1 MNGNAR
7 DDTAR
12 TKKLLRL
19 GTDQPRCARCKTTE
33 EAVLCRIAG
42 PGKASG
48 TVLCHNCR
56 DRRGKLSPKAS
67 TEKARRFADAGYFK
81 PACVICDEPMLQI
94 LERDHVAHKANSD
107 LIAPLCG
114 NHHAIKSHMAET
126 GPMAALRLGDPERRA
141 LVLQAAFEF
150 GLAAILAMFAVW
162 EGADEQTARAVF
174 FGLAS
179 AGLFAWATWNLAAD
193 EHFAGAYGLD
203 YDRGGPAPTI
213 LRAIRAVPKG
223 RRYSKTTRFRGAV
236 ELRSTE
242 PFFET
247 IVEQRQIAKRGAED
261 DADLAALE
269 IGLKQISASGGYGVH
284 AEINVSPGKDDND
297 LPGGV
302 YSDIAYLSPKVHD
315 ERPGAFA
322 NPIIATLVTGGARLM
337 LALLESEVRK
347 RGGTYAFCDTD
358 SLAVNCGDPCPE
370 GIPSLP
376 ETEVAEIVAQFDV
389 LNPYDREVVPHLL
402 KVEHPEYPDLRCF
415 AVSAKRYVLY
425 RWRPGN
431 RIQIVKASESALGAI
446 IGRSRNETTRK
457 LAQRIWL
464 LILMRHLNVNAG
476 QRHRAKPL
484 IDFDV
489 PLRRKFPISQPA
501 ILKRLEAYNKPRSYD
516 FRVKP
521 FGFVQT
527 ISPDRQT
534 GENDVLPI
542 APFETDV
549 RKSMKLQWVDF
560 NSGDPIRLDWHRTGM
575 ASTIGVMRL
584 ADYIDDYQRHPE
596 AKAAD
601 RDGNPA
607 GPETIGLLARLRVR
621 SRKLARIG
629 KEVDRLDEEEGAAL
643 EPEQPV
649 EYERDDLAQDI
660 EYLANFPQA
669 ATARDLGLTE
679 RGWRKI
685 IKLRPNSKVA
695 TVNRIREV
703 AAAYRVCSGERCAC
717 VLAQAALT
725 RTESLLRWN

>member
-1 MNGNAR
+1 M
-7 DDTAR
+7 
-12 TKKLLRL
+12 
-19 GTDQPRCARCKTTE
+19 
-33 EAVLCRIAG
+33 
-42 PGKASG
+42 
-48 TVLCHNCR
+48 
-56 DRRGKLSPKAS
+56 
-67 TEKARRFADAGYFK
+67 
-81 PACVICDEPMLQI
+81 
-94 LERDHVAHKANSD
+94 
-107 LIAPLCG
+107 
-114 NHHAIKSHMAET
+114 
-126 GPMAALRLGDPERRA
+126 
-141 LVLQAAFEF
+141 
-150 GLAAILAMFAVW
+150 
-162 EGADEQTARAVF
+162 
-174 FGLAS
+174 
-179 AGLFAWATWNLAAD
+179 
-193 EHFAGAYGLD
+193 
-203 YDRGGPAPTI
+203 
-213 LRAIRAVPKG
+213 
-223 RRYSKTTRFRGAV
+223 
-236 ELRSTE
+236 E
-242 PFFET
+242 PFFKT

-297 LPGGV
+297 LPGEV

-337 LALLESEVRK
+337 LALLESEVAK

-358 SLAVNCGDPCPE
+358 SLAVNCGDPCPA

-376 ETEVAEIVAQFDV
+376 ESAIAEIVAQFDV
-389 LNPYDREVVPHLL
+389 LNPYDREIVPHLL

-431 RIQIVKASESALGAI
+431 RIQIIKASESALGAI

-464 LILMRHLNVNAG
+464 SILMRHFNVNPG

-501 ILKRLEAYNKPRSYD
+501 ILKRLKAYNKPRSYD

-560 NSGDPIRLDWHRTGM
+560 NTGDPIRLDWHRTGM
-575 ASTIGVMRL
+575 AGTIGVMRL
-584 ADYIDDYQRHPE
+584 ADYVDDYQRHPE
-596 AKAAD
+596 PKPRSGWQSARTRYD
-601 RDGNPA
+601 RP
-607 GPETIGLLARLRVR
+607 PWRLRVR
-621 SRKLARIG
+621 SKKLARIG

-643 EPEQPV
+643 EPEQPI
-649 EYERDDLAQDI
+649 EYERDDLAEDI
-660 EYLANFPQA
+660 DYLATFPRT

-679 RGWRKI
+679 RDGARSSRGGPTRK
-685 IKLRPNSKVA
+685 R
-695 TVNRIREV
+695 R
-703 AAAYRVCSGERCAC
+703 
-717 VLAQAALT
+717 
-725 RTESLLRWN
+725 RWIGSRGRSAV